1 MNFKNKLKRKAE
13 ERITVEQT
21 PPLWLKRREVRAGLG
36 CRGRGAGRKDG
47 DPAGCWVGSPGSPVP
62 QASPGAPLQLTD
74 PQHQDVIMMLRAQ
87 ELAFLS
93 GCQRQDCAIHSNE
106 DE

>member
-1 MNFKNKLKRKAE
+1 MEILQA
-13 ERITVEQT
+13 
-21 PPLWLKRREVRAGLG
+21 AGS
-36 CRGRGAGRKDG
+36 
-47 DPAGCWVGSPGSPVP
+47 DPPGSAVP
-62 QASPGAPLQLTD
+62 QASLGAPLQLTD

-93 GCQRQDCAIHSNE
+93 GCQRQDCAIHGNE